1 MAGPPARRRRCRC
14 SRRGERPRGGERLAT
29 GSWSRPSRPLPYS
42 WMPGGARTIAGR
54 LAIEDGKKRD
64 RAASRRGRA
73 AWMGLAAAAA
83 SPLAFAVAL
92 GAGQAAGGKEER
104 LPPGRPPAGN
114 EEKDETRRDFDADC
128 MRSGCHAALN
138 RAAFVHAPV
147 AVGACA
153 GCHEPEGEVS
163 AHRFRYVRA
172 EKDLCSFCHPQ
183 KVRMEF
189 LHTAY
194 REGQCTG
201 CHDPH
206 GGRDRLYLKH
216 EDRSVLCAGCHD
228 ASLAPPTGDGA
239 EPLPLAF
246 RHEPVVQGRCAECHA
261 SHGSNEPNLL
271 PVPERDLCL
280 VCHGDILTDIES
292 AAHVHAPLET
302 GCGAC
307 HSGHGGAD
315 RSLLRAPERDL
326 CLGCHESI
334 LSARGAKSEAHP
346 PRQGGASCLDCH
358 SAHVAASPG
367 LVAGGVSG
375 ACYGCHSREIVL
387 EGGRKIADVKAEI
400 AGALSVHEPVAKGVC
415 DACHSGHASEHG
427 DLLAKPYSVE
437 MYTQEADRAFE
448 LCFGCHDP
456 ALAAAERTTATR
468 FRDGDRNLH
477 HVHVKGPKSR
487 TCALCHR
494 A

>member
-183 KVRMEF
+183 KVAMEF
-189 LHTAY
+189 VHTAY

-206 GGRDRLYLKH
+206 GGRDKLYLKH
-216 EDRSVLCAGCHD
+216 EDRSVLCLGCHD
-228 ASLAPPTGDGA
+228 AAQAPPVEAGA
-239 EPLPLAF
+239 EPLPFAF
-246 RHEPVVQGRCAECHA
+246 HHEPVAQGRCAECHA
-261 SHGSNEPNLL
+261 SHGS
-271 PVPERDLCL
+271 
-280 VCHGDILTDIES
+280 
-292 AAHVHAPLET
+292 APAST
-302 GCGAC
+302 
-307 HSGHGGAD
+307 GGAW
-315 RSLLRAPERDL
+315 
-326 CLGCHESI
+326 
-334 LSARGAKSEAHP
+334 
-346 PRQGGASCLDCH
+346 
-358 SAHVAASPG
+358 AASTTQ
-367 LVAGGVSG
+367 
-375 ACYGCHSREIVL
+375 
-387 EGGRKIADVKAEI
+387 AE
-400 AGALSVHEPVAKGVC
+400 
-415 DACHSGHASEHG
+415 
-427 DLLAKPYSVE
+427 
-437 MYTQEADRAFE
+437 DRAILVLQIE
-448 LCFGCHDP
+448 LVP
-456 ALAAAERTTATR
+456 AA
-468 FRDGDRNLH
+468 
-477 HVHVKGPKSR
+477 
-487 TCALCHR
+487 
-494 A
+494 